1 MKKVLLLAGLAG
13 MVAANAQAFD
23 ATPYVG
29 ADATFALVHR
39 DSAISQFTKNHN
51 WSLAGVL
58 GARTD
63 HFGIEAFYNQ
73 GLRTVKNRGRTRN
86 TSYGVDLLA
95 FQQLGCSGRWELVG
109 SAGLAEYK
117 YRAHNEAG
125 FGGAYTD
132 KGLGERL
139 GAGVQYA
146 LTEKASIRAMY
157 HHNWVHDSHVDGFDE
172 FTIGLRYAF

>member
-39 DSAISQFTKNHN
+39 DNVASRLVKNNN

-73 GLRTVKNRGRTRN
+73 GLRTVKNRSRTRN

-109 SAGLAEYK
+109 SAGIAEYK
-117 YRAHNEAG
+117 LRGHNEAG
-125 FGGAYTD
+125 PGALTD
-132 KGLGERL
+132 RGIGERL

-146 LTEKASIRAMY
+146 LTDNTSVRAMY
-157 HHNWVHDSHVDGFDE
+157 HHNWVHNSVVNGFDE
-172 FTIGLRYAF
+172 FTIGIRYAF